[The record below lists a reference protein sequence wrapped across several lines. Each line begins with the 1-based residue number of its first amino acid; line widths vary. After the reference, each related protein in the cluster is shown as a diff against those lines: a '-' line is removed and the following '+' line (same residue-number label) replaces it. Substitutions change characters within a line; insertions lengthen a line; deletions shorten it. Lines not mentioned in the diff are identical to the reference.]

1 MIVFHTLYIQV
12 SNPDIH
18 HSRDFLDFGKGF
30 YVTTNKQQAINYAN
44 RFIRRNGEAWLNV
57 YELNDG
63 LSNWNILFFEEYNE
77 TWLDYVYNCRKGV
90 KEESHYDII
99 IGGVANDKV
108 FRTIDLF
115 FSGEITKQ
123 EALKRLIY
131 EKPNIQYCLRNQQL
145 IDAELHYIS
154 SERL

>member
-1 MIVFHTLYIQV
+1 MIVFHTSYIQV

-57 YELNDG
+57 YELNDD
-63 LSNWNILFFEEYNE
+63 LSNWNILSFEEYNE

-90 KEESHYDII
+90 KEESH
-99 IGGVANDKV
+99 
-108 FRTIDLF
+108 L
-115 FSGEITKQ
+115 S
-123 EALKRLIY
+123 LI
-131 EKPNIQYCLRNQQL
+131 
-145 IDAELHYIS
+145 HIS
-154 SERL
+154 EPTRP